1 MLEGLSENQEVLLAL
16 ADMII
21 GIFAMET
28 VALRA
33 GKDHATAGARE
44 KDLLGGVVKV
54 ALFSGAGRFQ
64 AAASRCAAYALS
76 GDALASLL
84 AFVSLRSVFP
94 ADGLLEAKRLLAE
107 ASLEDGRYVFRSH
120 GS

>member
-1 MLEGLSENQEVLLAL
+1 
-16 ADMII
+16 
-21 GIFAMET
+21 MET

-33 GKDHATAGARE
+33 EKEYAAAGAGRKE
-44 KDLLGGVVKV
+44 LLRAVVKV

-76 GDALASLL
+76 GEALASFLPL
-84 AFVSLRSVFP
+84 VSRRSIFP
-94 ADGLLEAKRLLAE
+94 ADGLLAAKRLLAG